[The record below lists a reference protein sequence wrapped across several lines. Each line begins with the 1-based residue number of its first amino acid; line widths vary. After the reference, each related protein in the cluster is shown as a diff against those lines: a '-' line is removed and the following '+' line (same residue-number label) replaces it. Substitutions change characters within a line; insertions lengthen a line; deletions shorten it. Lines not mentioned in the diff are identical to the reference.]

1 MPVGQPDR
9 SLLDRLGDQPVVR
22 IVAYYVALF
31 AAGVVLGHFFPR
43 FRQVLDAHNYGAAGS
58 VVGLGQPLPAPA
70 PPEGTDAV
78 LMVVLLTGA
87 AVALM
92 LPVAWTYVLTRAK
105 QGYRQ
110 SLVQTLLILPVV
122 VAGVVVVVK
131 NSVGLA
137 FALAGIVAAVSFRN
151 RLEDS
156 KDAVF
161 IFLAIAVGLACGVQ
175 ATGIAAALS
184 VVFNLVLLLLWWSD
198 FGRVPGALQGG
209 AAEQRLRRA
218 LAVANRTHQFVSMLD
233 QQILRSLAPDQ
244 LAQVA
249 NRVADRREKISADL
263 GDEEGPAARPMTPLR
278 VELAGAGPA
287 ARAAVEALLGTD
299 AKRWRFIGMSP
310 IEGGQ
315 RLEYAVRLRK
325 KVPPALLEARL
336 RAAAGG
342 AVRAVEF
349 DAAPAP

>member
-1 MPVGQPDR
+1 MSVGQPDR

-31 AAGVVLGHFFPR
+31 AAGVVVGHFFPR
-43 FRQVLDAHNYGAAGS
+43 LRQVLDAHNYGAAGS
-58 VVGLGQPLPAPA
+58 TVGLGQPLPLAPA
-70 PPEGTDAV
+70 VPEGTDAV
-78 LMVVLLTGA
+78 VMVVLLTAA

-233 QQILRSLAPDQ
+233 QEILRSLAPDQ

-249 NRVADRREKISADL
+249 NRVADRRQKISADL
-263 GDEEGPAARPMTPLR
+263 DDEAAAPKPLTPLR
-278 VELAGAGPA
+278 LELLGAGPA
-287 ARAAVEALLGTD
+287 ARAAIEALLGTD
-299 AKRWRFIGMSP
+299 AKRWRFVSMTT

-325 KVPPALLEARL
+325 RVPPALLEARL
-336 RAAAGG
+336 RAVAGG

-349 DAAPAP
+349 GTAPAP